1 MLLYRVTVA
10 GVALGL
16 LASSPGYAAD
26 PSSRSQSGLGFTVGL
41 GVAMT
46 PDYEGSNDYRVW
58 PAGFLRFSNLYHPA
72 TYVQIAGPGLESNLI
87 PDDHWRM
94 GFVASFSTS
103 YRHVDDRAV
112 KRLRR
117 PESGLQAGVVIGYDF
132 SDRRDAERVLEVR
145 ATYDVLHGNGFL
157 ITPRAH
163 ASVPLTPDLSLGGGV
178 SVTWASSDYMSNRF
192 SVSGSDS
199 LRSGLR
205 PYKAGSG
212 FKDVGLDVSLTYAFS
227 QRWALTGFAN
237 YQLLLGDAAKSPI
250 VKDRGNRN
258 NFTTGMIVSYS
269 F

>member
-1 MLLYRVTVA
+1 MLSYRVTVA
-10 GVALGL
+10 GVALGM

-26 PSSRSQSGLGFTVGL
+26 PTSRSQGGTNFTVGL

-46 PDYEGSNDYRVW
+46 PDYDGSNDYRVW

-72 TYVQIAGPGLESNLI
+72 TYVQIAGPGFESNLV

-94 GFVASFSTS
+94 GVVASFNTS

-117 PESGLQAGVVIGYDF
+117 PESGLQAGFVIGYDF
-132 SDRRDAERVLEVR
+132 SGRPDAERVLEVR

-163 ASVPLTPDLSLGGGV
+163 GSVPLTPDLSLGAGV
-178 SVTWASSDYMSNRF
+178 SVTWASSNYMSNRF
-192 SVSGSDS
+192 GVSGSDS

-205 PYKAGSG
+205 PFKAGSG
-212 FKDVGLDVSLTYAFS
+212 FKDLGLDVSLTYSLS
-227 QRWALTGFAN
+227 QRWALTGFAS

-258 NFTTGMIVSYS
+258 NFTSGLVVSYT